1 MDSQDFDLQKIPK
14 NLWNLLEERIYSTF
28 PIRMD
33 YAAIEI
39 NIKWS
44 IVLYLWPEEE
54 EEEEEEEEDDD
65 DDDDDDDE
73 KRKNKK
79 KTKTCRSPSPESCL
93 RPSLLIQAIS
103 PRQPRKTGESNL
115 SQLSI
120 VKRLPLPETNIARI
134 AHEMP
139 IFPGKYHQN
148 GGCSMA
154 MSLC

>member
-54 EEEEEEEEDDD
+54 EEEEEDEEEEEEEEEDDD
-65 DDDDDDDE
+65 DDDDEDE

-79 KTKTCRSPSPESCL
+79 KKKHAGAHHQSLACAHPFSSRQYLQGNPGKLVNPTCHSYQLWRDY
-93 RPSLLIQAIS
+93 PSLKL
-103 PRQPRKTGESNL
+103 T
-115 SQLSI
+115 
-120 VKRLPLPETNIARI
+120 
-134 AHEMP
+134 
-139 IFPGKYHQN
+139 
-148 GGCSMA
+148 
-154 MSLC
+154 

>member
-54 EEEEEEEEDDD
+54 EEEEEEDD

-73 KRKNKK
+73 DEKK
-79 KTKTCRSPSPESCL
+79 KHAGAHHQSLACAAHPFSSRQYLQGNPGKLVNPTCHSYQLWRDY
-93 RPSLLIQAIS
+93 PSLKL
-103 PRQPRKTGESNL
+103 T
-115 SQLSI
+115 
-120 VKRLPLPETNIARI
+120 
-134 AHEMP
+134 
-139 IFPGKYHQN
+139 
-148 GGCSMA
+148 
-154 MSLC
+154 